1 MLWCPILGC
10 SQASWSAH
18 KPAESTGDS
27 RLIACFAAYPFF
39 GAALLWIHPNYEI
52 ENHGRSSQ
60 QANHERRELRKRA
73 ESVAGVS
80 GVSGGMN
87 SSTGWHKDRDWNE
100 LDHD

>member
-1 MLWCPILGC
+1 LFRCL
-10 SQASWSAH
+10 
-18 KPAESTGDS
+18 
-27 RLIACFAAYPFF
+27 PFF
-39 GAALLWIHPNYEI
+39 RRSASLDTPYYEI